1 MHGNGVAAK
10 CRCFATVTSGT
21 GYAADRD
28 KVRWQHHTRS
38 DDSARLAFAADTIFA
53 PGRVSQCIGPG
64 QRRPVPEGWH
74 CYPGRTSLAN
84 GEKPENRNASHPIN
98 AMLNYAYA
106 VKLAQLQIR
115 AVADGYD
122 PTFGIIHNGRRG
134 KPALILDLI
143 EPQRPIVDDL
153 ILQLVSE
160 RRFAAADFTLR
171 ADGVYRLSPQLAR
184 MVATAV
190 SASGK
195 DAISN

>member
-1 MHGNGVAAK
+1 
-10 CRCFATVTSGT
+10 
-21 GYAADRD
+21 
-28 KVRWQHHTRS
+28 
-38 DDSARLAFAADTIFA
+38 
-53 PGRVSQCIGPG
+53 
-64 QRRPVPEGWH
+64 
-74 CYPGRTSLAN
+74 
-84 GEKPENRNASHPIN
+84 
-98 AMLNYAYA
+98 MLNYAYA